1 MILKLFIRLF
11 FVIIFVVSNTILAND
26 DFTVSK
32 INISYDSNMNEDWY
46 IRTEK
51 NLRVVRKRVITG
63 NKRVS
68 GT

>member
-1 MILKLFIRLF
+1 MQYYKYINHLLGDDKVSFDNA
-11 FVIIFVVSNTILAND
+11 IIDRTVYDND
-26 DFTVSK
+26 NSSQT
-32 INISYDSNMNEDWY
+32 DWY